1 MLNEQKDQ
9 ANNSS
14 PFRGRGGLRYARQ
27 TQLAN
32 FGEAAQQKLRDA
44 KVLVVG
50 VGGLGVPVLQ
60 YLTGMGVGTLGVI
73 DMDTISLSNL
83 HRQVLYAESEVG
95 QSKVI
100 TAVNKLQALNQ
111 EVAFKVYNEAI
122 TSKNALHTIKDYDLV
137 IDATDNFSTRYLLND
152 ACVILNKPLI
162 YGAVQQYEGHV
173 SVFNYQGGPTYRCL
187 YPTPPSAGEIPDCN
201 TAGVLGVV
209 PGIVGC
215 QQALQAV
222 KVITGVGQTL
232 SGYLQIFDFLQD
244 EQYKMK
250 LKANPQNKQINT
262 LQATY
267 DAPVCNTVLLL
278 SVEELYDWY
287 ESGKTFQLIDVRELN
302 EFEEEHLQG
311 ALSIPLLQLKPAEL
325 TVNID
330 LPVVMFCEKGA
341 RSNKAAQMLQKQ
353 YPQANMYSVLGG
365 MNYWQDEFDEEYL
378 IKGSL
383 KVLPTGVDLGRA
395 L

>member
-1 MLNEQKDQ
+1 M
-9 ANNSS
+9 
-14 PFRGRGGLRYARQ
+14 RYARQ

-32 FGEAAQQKLRDA
+32 FGEAAQQKLRDV

-50 VGGLGVPVLQ
+50 AGGLGVPVLQ

-162 YGAVQQYEGHV
+162 YGAVQQHEGHV

-250 LKANPQNKQINT
+250 LKTNPQNKQINT

-287 ESGKTFQLIDVRELN
+287 ESEKAFKLIDVREPV
-302 EFEEEHLQG
+302 EFEEVHLQG

-383 KVLPTGVDLGRA
+383 KVLPTGEDLGRA

>member
-1 MLNEQKDQ
+1 
-9 ANNSS
+9 
-14 PFRGRGGLRYARQ
+14 
-27 TQLAN
+27 
-32 FGEAAQQKLRDA
+32 
-44 KVLVVG
+44 
-50 VGGLGVPVLQ
+50 
-60 YLTGMGVGTLGVI
+60 
-73 DMDTISLSNL
+73 L